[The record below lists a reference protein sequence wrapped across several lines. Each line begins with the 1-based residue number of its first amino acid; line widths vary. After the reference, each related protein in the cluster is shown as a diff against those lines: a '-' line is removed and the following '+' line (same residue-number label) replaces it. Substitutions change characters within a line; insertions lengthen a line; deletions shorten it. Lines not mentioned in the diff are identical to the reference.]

1 MKVKFKGSEVALA
14 GVQKNVGDMA
24 AEVALVNKDL
34 GTTKVGGA
42 QGKYQVINVA
52 PSLDTGV
59 CAAQTRRF
67 NTEASKLSNA
77 TVYVVTMDLPFA
89 QGRFCTT
96 EGIENVI
103 ALSDFNGNEFAKAYG
118 LKIAEGPLA
127 GLLTRAVIIV
137 DASGKIVYQ
146 EICPEITE
154 EPNYEAAL
162 AALK

>member
-1 MKVKFKGSEVALA
+1 MKVKFKGNEITLA
-14 GVQKNVGDMA
+14 GVQKNIGDMA
-24 AEVALVNKDL
+24 PEVILINKDL
-34 GTTKVGGA
+34 SATKVGGT
-42 QGKYQVINVA
+42 QGKYQIINVA

-67 NTEASKLSNA
+67 NMEASKLSNA
-77 TVYVVTMDLPFA
+77 VVYVVTMDLPFA

-96 EGIENVI
+96 EGIENVV

-127 GLLTRAVIIV
+127 GLLTRAVIVV
-137 DASGKIVYQ
+137 DANGKIVYQ
-146 EICPEITE
+146 EICSEITE